1 MKQLIPSPS
10 LSSFSVGPLT
20 IHFYALCIITGIA
33 AAIWIGRK
41 RYANLG
47 GNPDDVSEV
56 AIWAVPF
63 GIIGGRIYHVITSPS
78 QYFGTTGNPIDALR
92 IWEGGLGI
100 WGAISLG
107 AIGAYLYF
115 RTHKTSLNFRQ
126 LLDSL
131 APGVIV
137 AQAIGRI
144 GNYFNQEVFGKPA
157 PGVIV
162 AQAIG
167 RIGNYFN
174 QEVFGKPTDL
184 PWGLEIDPANRPN
197 GFESYSTFHPTFLYE
212 LLWCLVVAALLIKL
226 PGVLK
231 QITSKQG
238 DVFALYIFGYTA
250 GRVWIENLR
259 IDEANLILGLR
270 LNIWVS
276 LVVLITASAYL
287 IASKRRGNTKEN
299 HIPS

>member
-10 LSSFSVGPLT
+10 LSSFSVGPIT

-33 AAIWIGRK
+33 TAIWIGRK

-78 QYFGTTGNPIDALR
+78 QYFGANGNPIDALR

-107 AIGAYLYF
+107 AVGAYLYF

-131 APGVIV
+131 APGVVV
-137 AQAIGRI
+137 AQAIGR
-144 GNYFNQEVFGKPA
+144 V
-157 PGVIV
+157 
-162 AQAIG
+162 
-167 RIGNYFN
+167 GNYFN
-174 QEVFGKPTDL
+174 QEVFGKPTEL
-184 PWGLEIDPANRPN
+184 PWGLEIDLANRPN

-212 LLWCLVVAALLIKL
+212 LLWCLVVAVLLIKL
-226 PGVLK
+226 PGFLK
-231 QITSKQG
+231 QVTSKQG
-238 DVFALYIFGYTA
+238 DVFALYILGYTA
-250 GRVWIENLR
+250 GRVWIETLR
-259 IDEANLILGLR
+259 IDEANLIFGLR

-276 LVVLITASAYL
+276 FIVLITASAYL

-299 HIPS
+299 HLPS

>member
-1 MKQLIPSPS
+1 MEQLIPSPS

-63 GIIGGRIYHVITSPS
+63 GIIGGRIYHVITSPA
-78 QYFGTTGNPIDALR
+78 QYFGANGNPVDALK

-107 AIGAYLYF
+107 AVGAYLYF
-115 RTHKTSLNFRQ
+115 RTHKTTLNFRQ

-131 APGVIV
+131 APGVV
-137 AQAIGRI
+137 
-144 GNYFNQEVFGKPA
+144 
-157 PGVIV
+157 V

-174 QEVFGKPTDL
+174 QEVFGKPTEL
-184 PWGLEIDPANRPN
+184 SWGLEIDPLNRPD
-197 GFESYSTFHPTFLYE
+197 GFESYATFHPTFLYE
-212 LLWCLVVAALLIKL
+212 LLWCLVVAVLLIKL
-226 PGVLK
+226 PGFLK

-238 DVFALYIFGYTA
+238 DIFALYILGYTL
-250 GRVWIENLR
+250 GRVWIESLR

-276 LVVLITASAYL
+276 LIVLITASAYL

>member
-1 MKQLIPSPS
+1 MEQLIPSPS

-63 GIIGGRIYHVITSPS
+63 GIIGGRIYHVITSPA
-78 QYFGTTGNPIDALR
+78 QYFGANGNPVDALK

-107 AIGAYLYF
+107 AVGAYLYF
-115 RTHKTSLNFRQ
+115 RTHKTTLNFRQ

-131 APGVIV
+131 APGVV
-137 AQAIGRI
+137 
-144 GNYFNQEVFGKPA
+144 
-157 PGVIV
+157 V

-174 QEVFGKPTDL
+174 QEVFGKPTEL
-184 PWGLEIDPANRPN
+184 PWGLEIDPVNRPD
-197 GFESYSTFHPTFLYE
+197 GFESYATFHPTFLYE
-212 LLWCLVVAALLIKL
+212 LLWCLVVAVLLIKL
-226 PGVLK
+226 PGFLK

-238 DVFALYIFGYTA
+238 DVFALYILGYTL
-250 GRVWIENLR
+250 GRVWIESLR

-276 LVVLITASAYL
+276 LIVLLTASAYL

>member
-63 GIIGGRIYHVITSPS
+63 GIIGGRIYHVITSPA
-78 QYFGTTGNPIDALR
+78 QYFGSNGNPIDALR

-107 AIGAYLYF
+107 AVGAYLYF

-131 APGVIV
+131 APGVV
-137 AQAIGRI
+137 L
-144 GNYFNQEVFGKPA
+144 
-157 PGVIV
+157 

-174 QEVFGKPTDL
+174 QEVFGKPTEL
-184 PWGLEIDPANRPN
+184 PWGLEIDPVNRPD
-197 GFESYSTFHPTFLYE
+197 GFESYATFHPTFLYE
-212 LLWCLVVAALLIKL
+212 LLWCLVVAVLLIKL
-226 PGVLK
+226 PGFLK
-231 QITSKQG
+231 KITSNQG
-238 DVFALYIFGYTA
+238 DVFTLYILGYTL
-250 GRVWIENLR
+250 GRVWIEGLR

-276 LVVLITASAYL
+276 LIVLVTASAYL
-287 IASKRRGNTKEN
+287 IANKRRGNTKEN

>member
-33 AAIWIGRK
+33 VAIWIGRK

-78 QYFGTTGNPIDALR
+78 QYFGANGNPIDALR

-107 AIGAYLYF
+107 AVGAYFYF

-131 APGVIV
+131 APGVV
-137 AQAIGRI
+137 
-144 GNYFNQEVFGKPA
+144 
-157 PGVIV
+157 V

-184 PWGLEIDPANRPN
+184 PWGLEIDTANRPN

-212 LLWCLVVAALLIKL
+212 LLWCLLVAALLIKL

>member
-63 GIIGGRIYHVITSPS
+63 GIIGGRIYHVVTSPS
-78 QYFGTTGNPIDALR
+78 QYFGSNGNPIDALR

-107 AIGAYLYF
+107 AVGAYLYF
-115 RTHKTSLNFRQ
+115 KTHKTSLNFRQ

-144 GNYFNQEVFGKPA
+144 GNYFNQEVFGKPT
-157 PGVIV
+157 
-162 AQAIG
+162 
-167 RIGNYFN
+167 
-174 QEVFGKPTDL
+174 EL
-184 PWGLEIDPANRPN
+184 PWGLEIDSVNRPN

-212 LLWCLVVAALLIKL
+212 LLWCLVIAVLLIKL
-226 PGVLK
+226 PGFLK
-231 QITSKQG
+231 KITVRQG
-238 DVFALYIFGYTA
+238 DVFALYVFGYTA
-250 GRVWIENLR
+250 GRVWIETLR

-276 LVVLITASAYL
+276 LIVLITASAYL

>member
-1 MKQLIPSPS
+1 MEKLIPSPS

-63 GIIGGRIYHVITSPS
+63 GIIGGRIYHVITSPA
-78 QYFGTTGNPIDALR
+78 QYFGTNGNPVDALK

-107 AIGAYLYF
+107 AVGAYLYF
-115 RTHKTSLNFRQ
+115 RTHKTTLNFRQ

-131 APGVIV
+131 APGVV
-137 AQAIGRI
+137 
-144 GNYFNQEVFGKPA
+144 
-157 PGVIV
+157 V

-174 QEVFGKPTDL
+174 QEVFGKPTEL
-184 PWGLEIDPANRPN
+184 SWGLEIDPLNRPD
-197 GFESYSTFHPTFLYE
+197 GFESYATFHPTFLYE
-212 LLWCLVVAALLIKL
+212 LLWCLVVAVLLIKL
-226 PGVLK
+226 PGFLK

-238 DVFALYIFGYTA
+238 DIFALYILGYTL
-250 GRVWIENLR
+250 GRVWIESLR

-276 LVVLITASAYL
+276 LIVLIAASAYL

>member
-1 MKQLIPSPS
+1 
-10 LSSFSVGPLT
+10 
-20 IHFYALCIITGIA
+20 
-33 AAIWIGRK
+33 
-41 RYANLG
+41 
-47 GNPDDVSEV
+47 
-56 AIWAVPF
+56 VPF
-63 GIIGGRIYHVITSPS
+63 GIIGGRIYHVITSPA
-78 QYFGTTGNPIDALR
+78 QYFGANGNPVDALR

-107 AIGAYLYF
+107 AVGAYLYF
-115 RTHKTSLNFRQ
+115 RTHKTTLNFRQ

-131 APGVIV
+131 APGVV
-137 AQAIGRI
+137 
-144 GNYFNQEVFGKPA
+144 
-157 PGVIV
+157 V

-174 QEVFGKPTDL
+174 QEVFGKPTEL
-184 PWGLEIDPANRPN
+184 PWGLEIDPVNRPD
-197 GFESYSTFHPTFLYE
+197 GFESYATFHPTFLYE
-212 LLWCLVVAALLIKL
+212 LLWCLVVAVLLIKL
-226 PGVLK
+226 PGFLK

-238 DVFALYIFGYTA
+238 DIFALYILGYTL
-250 GRVWIENLR
+250 GRVWIESLR

-276 LVVLITASAYL
+276 LIVLLTASAYL

>member
-1 MKQLIPSPS
+1 MEQLIPSPS

-63 GIIGGRIYHVITSPS
+63 GIIGGRIYHVITSPA
-78 QYFGTTGNPIDALR
+78 QYFGANGNPLDALR

-107 AIGAYLYF
+107 AVGAYLYF
-115 RTHKTSLNFRQ
+115 RTHKTTLNFRQ

-131 APGVIV
+131 APGVVV
-137 AQAIGRI
+137 AQA
-144 GNYFNQEVFGKPA
+144 V
-157 PGVIV
+157 
-162 AQAIG
+162 G

-174 QEVFGKPTDL
+174 QEVFGKPTEL
-184 PWGLEIDPANRPN
+184 PWGLEIDPVNRPD
-197 GFESYSTFHPTFLYE
+197 GFESYATFHPTFLYE
-212 LLWCLVVAALLIKL
+212 LLWCLVVAVLLIKL
-226 PGVLK
+226 PGFLK

-238 DVFALYIFGYTA
+238 NIFALYILGYTL
-250 GRVWIENLR
+250 GRVWIESLR

-276 LVVLITASAYL
+276 LIVLITASAYL

>member
-63 GIIGGRIYHVITSPS
+63 GIIGGRIYHVVTSPS
-78 QYFGTTGNPIDALR
+78 QYFGSNGNPIDALR

-107 AIGAYLYF
+107 AVGAYLYF
-115 RTHKTSLNFRQ
+115 KTHKTSLNFRQ

-144 GNYFNQEVFGKPA
+144 GNYFNQEVFGKPT
-157 PGVIV
+157 
-162 AQAIG
+162 
-167 RIGNYFN
+167 
-174 QEVFGKPTDL
+174 EL
-184 PWGLEIDPANRPN
+184 PWGLEIDSVNRPN

-212 LLWCLVVAALLIKL
+212 LLWCLVIAVLLIKL
-226 PGVLK
+226 PGFLK
-231 QITSKQG
+231 KITARQG
-238 DVFALYIFGYTA
+238 DVFALYVFGYTA
-250 GRVWIENLR
+250 GRIWIETLR

-276 LVVLITASAYL
+276 LIVLITASAYL

>member
-1 MKQLIPSPS
+1 MEQLIPSPS

-63 GIIGGRIYHVITSPS
+63 GIIGGRIYHVITSPA
-78 QYFGTTGNPIDALR
+78 QYFGANGNPVDALK

-107 AIGAYLYF
+107 AVGAYLYF
-115 RTHKTSLNFRQ
+115 RTHKTTLNFRQ

-131 APGVIV
+131 APGVV
-137 AQAIGRI
+137 
-144 GNYFNQEVFGKPA
+144 
-157 PGVIV
+157 V

-174 QEVFGKPTDL
+174 QEVFGKPTEL
-184 PWGLEIDPANRPN
+184 PWGLEIDPVNRAD
-197 GFESYSTFHPTFLYE
+197 GFESYGTFHPTFLYE
-212 LLWCLVVAALLIKL
+212 LLWCLVVAVLLTKL
-226 PGVLK
+226 PGFLK

-238 DVFALYIFGYTA
+238 DIFALYILGYTL
-250 GRVWIENLR
+250 GRVWIESLR

-276 LVVLITASAYL
+276 LIVLITASAYL

>member
-63 GIIGGRIYHVITSPS
+63 GIIGGRIYHVVTSPS
-78 QYFGTTGNPIDALR
+78 QYFGANGNPIDAVR

-107 AIGAYLYF
+107 AFGAYLYF

-137 AQAIGRI
+137 AQAIGR
-144 GNYFNQEVFGKPA
+144 V
-157 PGVIV
+157 
-162 AQAIG
+162 
-167 RIGNYFN
+167 GNYFN
-174 QEVFGKPTDL
+174 QEVFGKPTEL
-184 PWGLEIDPANRPN
+184 AWGLEIDPVNRPS

-212 LLWCLVVAALLIKL
+212 LLWCLVVAVLLIKL
-226 PGVLK
+226 PGFLK
-231 QITSKQG
+231 KIALKQG
-238 DVFALYIFGYTA
+238 DVFALYILGYTS
-250 GRVWIENLR
+250 GRLWIETLR

-276 LVVLITASAYL
+276 LIVLISSSAYL
-287 IASKRRGNTKEN
+287 LANQRRGNTKKN
-299 HIPS
+299 QIPS

>member
-63 GIIGGRIYHVITSPS
+63 GIIGGRIYHVVTSPS
-78 QYFGTTGNPIDALR
+78 QYFGSNGNPIDALR

-107 AIGAYLYF
+107 AVGAYLYF
-115 RTHKTSLNFRQ
+115 KTHKTSLNFRQ

-144 GNYFNQEVFGKPA
+144 GNYFNQEVFGKPT
-157 PGVIV
+157 
-162 AQAIG
+162 
-167 RIGNYFN
+167 
-174 QEVFGKPTDL
+174 EL
-184 PWGLEIDPANRPN
+184 PWGLEIDSVNRPN

-212 LLWCLVVAALLIKL
+212 LLWCLVIAVLLIKL
-226 PGVLK
+226 PGFLK
-231 QITSKQG
+231 KITAQQG
-238 DVFALYIFGYTA
+238 DVFALYVFGYTA
-250 GRVWIENLR
+250 GRVWIETLR

-276 LVVLITASAYL
+276 LIVLITASAYL

>member
-56 AIWAVPF
+56 SIWAVPF

-78 QYFGTTGNPIDALR
+78 QYFGANGNPIDALR

-107 AIGAYLYF
+107 AVGAYLYF

-131 APGVIV
+131 APGVVV

-144 GNYFNQEVFGKPA
+144 GNYFNQEVFG
-157 PGVIV
+157 
-162 AQAIG
+162 
-167 RIGNYFN
+167 R
-174 QEVFGKPTDL
+174 PTEL
-184 PWGLEIDPANRPN
+184 PWGLEIDPVNRPN

-250 GRVWIENLR
+250 GRVWIETLR

-276 LVVLITASAYL
+276 LIVLIAASAYL

>member
-1 MKQLIPSPS
+1 MEQLIPSPS

-63 GIIGGRIYHVITSPS
+63 GIIGGRIYHVITSPA
-78 QYFGTTGNPIDALR
+78 QYFGANGNPVDALR

-107 AIGAYLYF
+107 AVGAYLYF
-115 RTHKTSLNFRQ
+115 RTHKTTLNFRQ

-131 APGVIV
+131 APGVV
-137 AQAIGRI
+137 
-144 GNYFNQEVFGKPA
+144 
-157 PGVIV
+157 V

-174 QEVFGKPTDL
+174 QEVFGKPTEL
-184 PWGLEIDPANRPN
+184 PWGLEIDPVNRPD
-197 GFESYSTFHPTFLYE
+197 GFESYATFHPTFLYE
-212 LLWCLVVAALLIKL
+212 LLWCLAVAVLLIKL
-226 PGVLK
+226 PGFLK

-238 DVFALYIFGYTA
+238 DIFALYILGYTL
-250 GRVWIENLR
+250 GRVWIESLR

-276 LVVLITASAYL
+276 LIVLITASAYL

>member
-78 QYFGTTGNPIDALR
+78 QYFGANGNPIDALR

-107 AIGAYLYF
+107 AVGAYLYF

-144 GNYFNQEVFGKPA
+144 GNYFNQEVFGKPT
-157 PGVIV
+157 
-162 AQAIG
+162 
-167 RIGNYFN
+167 
-174 QEVFGKPTDL
+174 EL
-184 PWGLEIDPANRPN
+184 PWGLEIDSVNRPN

-212 LLWCLVVAALLIKL
+212 LLWCLVVAVLLIKL

-231 QITSKQG
+231 LITSKQG
-238 DVFALYIFGYTA
+238 DVFALYILGYTA
-250 GRVWIENLR
+250 GRVWIETLR

-276 LVVLITASAYL
+276 LIVLITASAYL

>member
-1 MKQLIPSPS
+1 MEQLIPSPS

-63 GIIGGRIYHVITSPS
+63 GIIGGRIYHVITSPA
-78 QYFGTTGNPIDALR
+78 QYFGANGNPVDALK
-92 IWEGGLGI
+92 IWKGGLGI

-107 AIGAYLYF
+107 AVGAYLYF
-115 RTHKTSLNFRQ
+115 RTHKTTLNFRQ

-131 APGVIV
+131 APGVV
-137 AQAIGRI
+137 
-144 GNYFNQEVFGKPA
+144 
-157 PGVIV
+157 V

-174 QEVFGKPTDL
+174 QEVFGKPTEL
-184 PWGLEIDPANRPN
+184 PWGLEIDPVNRPD
-197 GFESYSTFHPTFLYE
+197 GFESYATFHPTFLYE
-212 LLWCLVVAALLIKL
+212 LLWCLVVAVLLIKL
-226 PGVLK
+226 PGFLK
-231 QITSKQG
+231 QIASKQG
-238 DVFALYIFGYTA
+238 DIFALYILGYTL
-250 GRVWIENLR
+250 GRVWIESLR

-276 LVVLITASAYL
+276 LIVLITASAYL

>member
-1 MKQLIPSPS
+1 MQLLIPSPS
-10 LSSFSVGPLT
+10 FTSFSVGPLT
-20 IHFYALCIITGIA
+20 VHFYALCVIAGISI
-33 AAIWIGRK
+33 AIWIGSK

-47 GNPDDVSEV
+47 GNPDDVFEV
-56 AIWAVPF
+56 AILAVPF
-63 GIIGGRIYHVITSPS
+63 GLIGGRIYHVITSPS
-78 QYFGTTGNPIDALR
+78 QYFGANGNPIDALR

-107 AIGAYLYF
+107 AVGAYLYF

-131 APGVIV
+131 APGVV
-137 AQAIGRI
+137 
-144 GNYFNQEVFGKPA
+144 
-157 PGVIV
+157 V

-174 QEVFGKPTDL
+174 QEVFGKPTKL
-184 PWGLEIDPANRPN
+184 PWGLEIDLANRPN

-212 LLWCLVVAALLIKL
+212 MLWCLVVAVLLIKL
-226 PGVLK
+226 PGFLK
-231 QITSKQG
+231 QITPKQG
-238 DVFALYIFGYTA
+238 DVFALYILGYTA
-250 GRVWIENLR
+250 GRVWIETLR
-259 IDEANLILGLR
+259 IDEANLIFGLR

-276 LVVLITASAYL
+276 FIVLITASAYL

-299 HIPS
+299 HLPS

>member
-33 AAIWIGRK
+33 AAIWIGRR

-63 GIIGGRIYHVITSPS
+63 GIIGGRIYHVITSPA
-78 QYFGTTGNPIDALR
+78 QYFGENGNPIDALR

-107 AIGAYLYF
+107 AVGAYLYF

-131 APGVIV
+131 APSVV
-137 AQAIGRI
+137 L
-144 GNYFNQEVFGKPA
+144 
-157 PGVIV
+157 

-174 QEVFGKPTDL
+174 QEVFGKPTEL
-184 PWGLEIDPANRPN
+184 PWGLEIDPVNRPD
-197 GFESYSTFHPTFLYE
+197 GFESYATFHPTFLYE
-212 LLWCLVVAALLIKL
+212 LLWCLVVAVLLIKL
-226 PGVLK
+226 PGFLK
-231 QITSKQG
+231 KITSNQG
-238 DVFALYIFGYTA
+238 DVFTLYILGYTL
-250 GRVWIENLR
+250 GRVWIEGLR

-276 LVVLITASAYL
+276 LIVLVTASAYL
-287 IASKRRGNTKEN
+287 IANKRRGNTKEN

>member
-1 MKQLIPSPS
+1 MEKLIPSPS

-63 GIIGGRIYHVITSPS
+63 GIIGGRIYHVITSPA
-78 QYFGTTGNPIDALR
+78 QYFGTNGNPVDALK

-107 AIGAYLYF
+107 AVGAYLYF
-115 RTHKTSLNFRQ
+115 RTHKTTLNFRQ

-131 APGVIV
+131 APGVV
-137 AQAIGRI
+137 
-144 GNYFNQEVFGKPA
+144 
-157 PGVIV
+157 V

-174 QEVFGKPTDL
+174 QEVFGKPTEL
-184 PWGLEIDPANRPN
+184 SWGLEIDPLNRPD
-197 GFESYSTFHPTFLYE
+197 GFESYATFHPTFLYE
-212 LLWCLVVAALLIKL
+212 LLWCLVVAVLLIKL
-226 PGVLK
+226 PGFLK
-231 QITSKQG
+231 QITSKKG
-238 DVFALYIFGYTA
+238 DIFALYILGYTL
-250 GRVWIENLR
+250 GRVWIESLR

-276 LVVLITASAYL
+276 LIVLIAASAYL

>member
-78 QYFGTTGNPIDALR
+78 QYFGANGNPIDALR

-107 AIGAYLYF
+107 AVGAYLYF

-144 GNYFNQEVFGKPA
+144 GNYFNQEVFGKPT
-157 PGVIV
+157 
-162 AQAIG
+162 
-167 RIGNYFN
+167 
-174 QEVFGKPTDL
+174 EL
-184 PWGLEIDPANRPN
+184 PWGLEIDSVNRPN

-212 LLWCLVVAALLIKL
+212 LLWCLVVAVLLIKL

-231 QITSKQG
+231 LITSKQG
-238 DVFALYIFGYTA
+238 DVFALYILGYTA
-250 GRVWIENLR
+250 GRVWIETLR

-276 LVVLITASAYL
+276 LIVLIAASAYL

>member
-1 MKQLIPSPS
+1 MEQLIPSPS

-63 GIIGGRIYHVITSPS
+63 GIIGGRIYHVITSPA
-78 QYFGTTGNPIDALR
+78 QYFGANGNPVDALR

-107 AIGAYLYF
+107 AVGAYLYF
-115 RTHKTSLNFRQ
+115 RTHKTTLNFRQ

-131 APGVIV
+131 APGVV
-137 AQAIGRI
+137 
-144 GNYFNQEVFGKPA
+144 
-157 PGVIV
+157 V

-174 QEVFGKPTDL
+174 QEVFGKPTEL
-184 PWGLEIDPANRPN
+184 PWGLEIDPVNRPD
-197 GFESYSTFHPTFLYE
+197 GFESYATFHPTFLYE
-212 LLWCLVVAALLIKL
+212 LLWCLVVAVLLIKL
-226 PGVLK
+226 PGFLK

-238 DVFALYIFGYTA
+238 DIFALYILGYTL
-250 GRVWIENLR
+250 GRVWIESLR
-259 IDEANLILGLR
+259 IDEANLILGIR

-276 LVVLITASAYL
+276 LIVLLTASAYL

>member
-1 MKQLIPSPS
+1 MEQLIPSPS

-63 GIIGGRIYHVITSPS
+63 GIIGGRIYHVITSPA
-78 QYFGTTGNPIDALR
+78 QYFGANGNPVDALK

-107 AIGAYLYF
+107 AVGAYLYF
-115 RTHKTSLNFRQ
+115 RTHKTTLNFRQ

-131 APGVIV
+131 APGVVV
-137 AQAIGRI
+137 AQAIGR
-144 GNYFNQEVFGKPA
+144 V
-157 PGVIV
+157 
-162 AQAIG
+162 
-167 RIGNYFN
+167 GNYFN
-174 QEVFGKPTDL
+174 QEVFGKPTEL
-184 PWGLEIDPANRPN
+184 PWGLEIDPVNRPA
-197 GFESYSTFHPTFLYE
+197 GFESYATFHPTFLYE
-212 LLWCLVVAALLIKL
+212 LLWCLVVAVLLIKL
-226 PGVLK
+226 PGFLK

-238 DVFALYIFGYTA
+238 DIFALYILGYTL
-250 GRVWIENLR
+250 GRVWIESLR

-270 LNIWVS
+270 VNIWVS
-276 LVVLITASAYL
+276 LIVLLTASAYL

>member
-33 AAIWIGRK
+33 AAIWIGRW

-63 GIIGGRIYHVITSPS
+63 GIIGGRIYHVITSPA
-78 QYFGTTGNPIDALR
+78 QYFGENGNPIDALR

-107 AIGAYLYF
+107 AVGAYLYF

-131 APGVIV
+131 APGVV
-137 AQAIGRI
+137 L
-144 GNYFNQEVFGKPA
+144 
-157 PGVIV
+157 

-174 QEVFGKPTDL
+174 QEVFGKPTEL
-184 PWGLEIDPANRPN
+184 PWGLEIDPVNRPD
-197 GFESYSTFHPTFLYE
+197 GFESYATFHPTFLYE
-212 LLWCLVVAALLIKL
+212 LLWCLVVAVLLIKL
-226 PGVLK
+226 PGFLK
-231 QITSKQG
+231 KITSNQG
-238 DVFALYIFGYTA
+238 DVFTLYILGYTL
-250 GRVWIENLR
+250 GRVWIEGLR

-276 LVVLITASAYL
+276 LIVLVTASAYL
-287 IASKRRGNTKEN
+287 IANKRRGNTKEN

>member
-1 MKQLIPSPS
+1 MEQLIPSPS

-33 AAIWIGRK
+33 AAIWIVRK

-63 GIIGGRIYHVITSPS
+63 GIIGGRIYHVITSPA
-78 QYFGTTGNPIDALR
+78 QYFGANGNPVDALR

-107 AIGAYLYF
+107 AVGAYLYF
-115 RTHKTSLNFRQ
+115 RTHKTTLNIRQ

-131 APGVIV
+131 APGIV
-137 AQAIGRI
+137 
-144 GNYFNQEVFGKPA
+144 
-157 PGVIV
+157 V

-174 QEVFGKPTDL
+174 QEVFGKPTEL
-184 PWGLEIDPANRPN
+184 SWGLEIDPLNRPD
-197 GFESYSTFHPTFLYE
+197 GFESYATFHPTFLYE
-212 LLWCLVVAALLIKL
+212 LLWCLVVAVLLIKL
-226 PGVLK
+226 PGFLK

-238 DVFALYIFGYTA
+238 DIFALYILGYTL
-250 GRVWIENLR
+250 GRVWIESLR

-276 LVVLITASAYL
+276 LIVLITASAYL

>member
-1 MKQLIPSPS
+1 MEQLIPSPS

-63 GIIGGRIYHVITSPS
+63 GIIGGRIYHVITSPA
-78 QYFGTTGNPIDALR
+78 QYFGANGNPVDALK

-107 AIGAYLYF
+107 AVGTYLYF
-115 RTHKTSLNFRQ
+115 RTHKTTLNFRQ

-131 APGVIV
+131 APRVVV
-137 AQAIGRI
+137 AQAIGR
-144 GNYFNQEVFGKPA
+144 V
-157 PGVIV
+157 
-162 AQAIG
+162 
-167 RIGNYFN
+167 GNYFN
-174 QEVFGKPTDL
+174 QEVFGKPTEL
-184 PWGLEIDPANRPN
+184 PWGLEIDPVNRPD
-197 GFESYSTFHPTFLYE
+197 GFESYATFHPTFLYE
-212 LLWCLVVAALLIKL
+212 LLWCLVVAVLLIKL
-226 PGVLK
+226 PGFLK

-238 DVFALYIFGYTA
+238 DIFALYILGYTL
-250 GRVWIENLR
+250 GRVWIESLR

-276 LVVLITASAYL
+276 LIVLLTASAYL

>member
-1 MKQLIPSPS
+1 MEQLIPSPS

-63 GIIGGRIYHVITSPS
+63 GIIGGRIYHVITSPA
-78 QYFGTTGNPIDALR
+78 QYFGANGNPVDALR

-107 AIGAYLYF
+107 TVGAYLYF
-115 RTHKTSLNFRQ
+115 RTHKTTLNFRQ

-131 APGVIV
+131 APGVV
-137 AQAIGRI
+137 
-144 GNYFNQEVFGKPA
+144 
-157 PGVIV
+157 V

-174 QEVFGKPTDL
+174 QEVFGKPTEL
-184 PWGLEIDPANRPN
+184 PWGLEIDPVNRPD
-197 GFESYSTFHPTFLYE
+197 GFESYATFHPTFLYE
-212 LLWCLVVAALLIKL
+212 LLWCLVVAVLIIKL
-226 PGVLK
+226 PGFLK

-238 DVFALYIFGYTA
+238 DVFALYILGYTL
-250 GRVWIENLR
+250 GRVWIESLR

-276 LVVLITASAYL
+276 LIVLLTASAYL

>member
-10 LSSFSVGPLT
+10 LSTFSVGPLT
-20 IHFYALCIITGIA
+20 IHFYALCIIAGIA
-33 AAIWIGRK
+33 VAIWIGRK

-63 GIIGGRIYHVITSPS
+63 GIIGGRIYHVVTSPS
-78 QYFGTTGNPIDALR
+78 QYFGANGNPIDALR

-107 AIGAYLYF
+107 AFGAYLYF

-144 GNYFNQEVFGKPA
+144 GNYFNQE
-157 PGVIV
+157 I
-162 AQAIG
+162 
-167 RIGNYFN
+167 
-174 QEVFGKPTDL
+174 FGKPTEL
-184 PWGLEIDPANRPN
+184 PWGLEIDSVNRPN

-212 LLWCLVVAALLIKL
+212 LVWCLVVAVLLIKL
-226 PGVLK
+226 PGFLK
-231 QITSKQG
+231 KITARQG
-238 DVFALYIFGYTA
+238 DVFALYVFGYTA
-250 GRVWIENLR
+250 GRVWIETLR

-276 LVVLITASAYL
+276 FIVLITACAYL

-299 HIPS
+299 HITS

>member
-1 MKQLIPSPS
+1 MEQLIPSPS

-63 GIIGGRIYHVITSPS
+63 GIIGGRIYHVITSPA
-78 QYFGTTGNPIDALR
+78 QYFGANGNPVDALA

-100 WGAISLG
+100 WGAMSLG
-107 AIGAYLYF
+107 AVGAYLYF
-115 RTHKTSLNFRQ
+115 RTHKTTLNFRQ

-131 APGVIV
+131 APGIVV
-137 AQAIGRI
+137 AQAIGR
-144 GNYFNQEVFGKPA
+144 V
-157 PGVIV
+157 
-162 AQAIG
+162 
-167 RIGNYFN
+167 GNYFN
-174 QEVFGKPTDL
+174 QEVFGKPTEL
-184 PWGLEIDPANRPN
+184 PWGLEIDPVKRPD
-197 GFESYSTFHPTFLYE
+197 GFESYATFHPTFLYE
-212 LLWCLVVAALLIKL
+212 LLWCLVVAVLLIKL
-226 PGVLK
+226 PGFLK

-238 DVFALYIFGYTA
+238 DIFALYILGYTL
-250 GRVWIENLR
+250 GRVWIESLR

-276 LVVLITASAYL
+276 LIVLLTASAYL

>member
-1 MKQLIPSPS
+1 MEKLIPSPS

-63 GIIGGRIYHVITSPS
+63 GIIGGRIYHVITSPA
-78 QYFGTTGNPIDALR
+78 QYFGTNGNPVDALK

-107 AIGAYLYF
+107 AVGAYLYF
-115 RTHKTSLNFRQ
+115 RTHKTTLNFRQ

-131 APGVIV
+131 APGVV
-137 AQAIGRI
+137 
-144 GNYFNQEVFGKPA
+144 
-157 PGVIV
+157 V

-174 QEVFGKPTDL
+174 QEVFGKPTEL
-184 PWGLEIDPANRPN
+184 SWGLEIDPLNRPD
-197 GFESYSTFHPTFLYE
+197 GFESYATFHPTFLYE
-212 LLWCLVVAALLIKL
+212 LLWCLVVAVLLIKL
-226 PGVLK
+226 PGFLK

-238 DVFALYIFGYTA
+238 DIFALYILGYTL
-250 GRVWIENLR
+250 GRVWIESLR

-276 LVVLITASAYL
+276 LIVLITASAYL

>member
-78 QYFGTTGNPIDALR
+78 QYFGANGNPIDALR

-107 AIGAYLYF
+107 AVGAYLYF

-131 APGVIV
+131 APGVV
-137 AQAIGRI
+137 
-144 GNYFNQEVFGKPA
+144 
-157 PGVIV
+157 V

-174 QEVFGKPTDL
+174 QEVFGKPTKL
-184 PWGLEIDPANRPN
+184 PWGLEIDLANRPN

-212 LLWCLVVAALLIKL
+212 LLWCLVVAVLLIKL
-226 PGVLK
+226 PGFLK
-231 QITSKQG
+231 QITPKQG
-238 DVFALYIFGYTA
+238 DVFALYILGYTA
-250 GRVWIENLR
+250 GRVWIETLR
-259 IDEANLILGLR
+259 IDEANLIFGLR

-276 LVVLITASAYL
+276 LIVLIAASAYL
-287 IASKRRGNTKEN
+287 IESKRRGNTKEN
-299 HIPS
+299 QRPS

>member
-1 MKQLIPSPS
+1 MNQLIPSPS

-20 IHFYALCIITGIA
+20 IHIYALCIITGIA
-33 AAIWIGRK
+33 AAIWIGRR

-78 QYFGTTGNPIDALR
+78 QYFGSNGNPIDALR
-92 IWEGGLGI
+92 IWKGGLGI

-107 AIGAYLYF
+107 AVGAYLYF

-144 GNYFNQEVFGKPA
+144 GNYFNQEVFGKPT
-157 PGVIV
+157 
-162 AQAIG
+162 
-167 RIGNYFN
+167 
-174 QEVFGKPTDL
+174 EL
-184 PWGLEIDPANRPN
+184 PWGLEIDSVNRPN

-212 LLWCLVVAALLIKL
+212 LLWCLVVAVLLIKL

-238 DVFALYIFGYTA
+238 DVFALYILGYTA
-250 GRVWIENLR
+250 GRLWIETLR

-276 LVVLITASAYL
+276 LIVLITASAYL